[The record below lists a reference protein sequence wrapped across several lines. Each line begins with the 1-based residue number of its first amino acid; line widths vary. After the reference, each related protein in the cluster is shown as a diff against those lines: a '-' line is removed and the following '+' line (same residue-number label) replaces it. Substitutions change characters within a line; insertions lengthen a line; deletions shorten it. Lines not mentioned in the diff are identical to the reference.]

1 MITTKISPS
10 RSVRTAFTLIEL
22 LVVIAIIAILAGMLL
37 PALSKAKSRA
47 AGAKCQ
53 NNSKQLTLGWILY
66 YGDNDGRLAPN
77 GDGTASGTTAAA
89 ASWVAGSLSTT
100 ASKSDNTNTDFLIGQ
115 AYVQFGN
122 IGYGYIRNAGTYKCP
137 SDKSTDVGGLGVL
150 VRTIGMN
157 GFINPRASRKT
168 TAPYNT
174 GFQVPDRDTGF
185 VALSPSDT
193 WVLADENASSL
204 NDGWIQVNVDGLNG
218 YNGTTRN
225 WADRPAIYHNSAS
238 SFSFAD
244 GHCEIHKWGQP
255 LALNTPGTGVF
266 VAPNQADARW
276 LQEHTTK

>member
-1 MITTKISPS
+1 MQIPK
-10 RSVRTAFTLIEL
+10 RTIVHGAFTLIEL

-66 YGDNDGRLAPN
+66 HGDHDGRLAAN
-77 GDGTASGTTAAA
+77 GDGANTGTVANN

-100 ASKSDNTNTDFLIGQ
+100 TSKTDNTNTDFLIGQ

-122 IGYGYIRNAGTYKCP
+122 MGHGYIRNAETYKCP
-137 SDKSTDVGGLGVL
+137 SDKTTDVGGRGSL
-150 VRTIGMN
+150 VRAIGMN

-174 GFQVPDRDTGF
+174 GFQVPDRESGF

-204 NDGWIQVNVDGLNG
+204 NDGWIQVNVNGLNG
-218 YNGTTRN
+218 YNGTTRS

-244 GHCEIHKWGQP
+244 GHCEIHKWAQP

-266 VAPNQADARW
+266 VAPSQADAQW
-276 LQEHTTK
+276 MQEHTTK